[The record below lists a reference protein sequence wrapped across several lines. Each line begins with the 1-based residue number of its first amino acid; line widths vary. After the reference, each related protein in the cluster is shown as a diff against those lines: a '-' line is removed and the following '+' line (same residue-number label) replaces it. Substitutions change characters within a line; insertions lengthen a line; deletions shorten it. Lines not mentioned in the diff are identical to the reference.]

1 MLNQEIKIMNL
12 QKKKKKRKT
21 YGKYM
26 ILSSI
31 KFDYFK
37 KITMCSYAKYIPLH
51 FIFSIMYNEKE

>member
-37 KITMCSYAKYIPLH
+37 KITINVFLCKIYSLAFY
-51 FIFSIMYNEKE
+51 F